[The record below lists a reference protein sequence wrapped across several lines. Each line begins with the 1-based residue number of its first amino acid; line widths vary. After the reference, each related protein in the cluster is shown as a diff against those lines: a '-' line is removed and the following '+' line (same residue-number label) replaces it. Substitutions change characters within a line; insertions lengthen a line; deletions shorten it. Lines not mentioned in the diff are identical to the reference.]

1 MMPRLRGRD
10 DHATDFDA
18 YADAY
23 AATVQRSIDFSGL
36 DHDFFTRRKVEHVV
50 DLARRWVG
58 EPQALRVLD
67 VGCGVGTTDTYLAGR
82 FGRLE
87 GVDTSS
93 EAIERAASTNPSVR
107 YFAYDG
113 ESIPYERDSFDLAF
127 AICVLHHVTPGAR
140 PQFAAE
146 MRRVVRPGGLV
157 AVFEHNPYN
166 PLTRFAVDRCEF
178 DADAVLVRA
187 ATLRRLLRSAGLRP
201 VERRYVILL
210 PSNRS
215 RVRALEQVVAGLPL
229 AAQYYIAALRP
240 AG

>member
-1 MMPRLRGRD
+1 MRPRSRGCD
-10 DHATDFDA
+10 NGATDFDA
-18 YADAY
+18 YVDEY

-36 DHDFFTRRKVEHVV
+36 DHDFFTRRKVEHLV

-58 EPQALRVLD
+58 EPPTLRVLD

-87 GVDTSS
+87 GVDTSPD
-93 EAIERAASTNPSVR
+93 AIQRAASTNPSVR
-107 YFAYDG
+107 YLAYDG
-113 ESIPYERDSFDLAF
+113 ESLPYEWDSFDLAF
-127 AICVLHHVTPGAR
+127 AICVLHHVTPDERAR
-140 PQFAAE
+140 FAAE
-146 MRRVVRPGGLV
+146 MGRVVRPGGLV
-157 AVFEHNPYN
+157 AVFEHNPFN
-166 PLTRFAVDRCEF
+166 PLTRLAVERCEF

-187 ATLRRLLRSAGLRP
+187 SALGRLLQGAGLNP
-201 VERRYVILL
+201 VERRYVILF

-229 AAQYYIAALRP
+229 AAQYYVAAQRP